1 MRTLFIWV
9 SLLLVSSSKVENPR
23 VEPITVL
30 EPKPIKELT
39 VETTPMILKIPDRD
53 ISDLV
58 AAMIQVESQGD
69 PSAFAKGENAAGIL
83 QIRPIMVNEVNRLL
97 HKFDSEKFY
106 TLDDRWDEKK
116 SIEMFYIIYNYY
128 HKDSSYEEIARC
140 WNGGPKGLQKK
151 QTKRYWKK
159 VQKELVKYESSV
171 DRSRDV

>member
-1 MRTLFIWV
+1 
-9 SLLLVSSSKVENPR
+9 
-23 VEPITVL
+23 
-30 EPKPIKELT
+30 
-39 VETTPMILKIPDRD
+39 
-53 ISDLV
+53 
-58 AAMIQVESQGD
+58 MIQVESKGD
-69 PSAFAKGENAAGIL
+69 PNAFAKGENAAGIL

-97 HKFDSEKFY
+97 HKFDSDKFY
-106 TLDDRWDEKK
+106 TLEDRWDEDK
-116 SIEMFYIIYNYY
+116 SIEMFYVIYNYY

>member
-1 MRTLFIWV
+1 MRILILWV
-9 SLLLVSSSKVENPR
+9 SLLLVGSSKELNPR
-23 VEPITVL
+23 VSPVL
-30 EPKPIKELT
+30 SLDPKPIKELK
-39 VETTPMILKIPDRD
+39 VETTPMILRAPDRD
-53 ISDLV
+53 ISDLIYS
-58 AAMIQVESQGD
+58 MIQVESKGD

-97 HKFDSEKFY
+97 HKFDSDKFY
-106 TLDDRWDEKK
+106 TLEDRWDEDK
-116 SIEMFYIIYNYY
+116 SIEMFYVIYNYY